1 MKGSH
6 IEVVTTWKNCGL
18 QKRKF
23 KKSQIVN
30 IGPTFSEDI
39 HLPLDYSEGP
49 LPFLQIDHEICK
61 ILIPNNCQF
70 RLFRGGK
77 RQIDFLEQRKA
88 THTRFGH
95 IVPIVP
101 GDVIYLGFGQRDYQI
116 FIHYRMFPI
125 LNGTSWSVA
134 LATAMLATFLLTFSL
149 RKGELDLSK
158 GFSANFSSLAA
169 KAIAH
174 AKSKSEIIAHHAP
187 VTMRTHSDVLTMR
200 WAKSRGLTSCRTRAC
215 VVKDSERTRGR

>member
-6 IEVVTTWKNCGL
+6 IEVITTWKNCGL

-23 KKSQIVN
+23 NKPQILN

-39 HLPLDYSEGP
+39 HLPLDHSEGP
-49 LPFLQIDHEICK
+49 LPFLQIDDKLCK

-70 RLFRGGK
+70 GLFRGGK

-101 GDVIYLGFGQRDYQI
+101 GDVIYLGFGKRDYQI
-116 FIHYRMFPI
+116 MIHYHLFPI
-125 LNGTSWSVA
+125 SKGVSWSAA
-134 LATAMLATFLLTFSL
+134 LVTAMLAAFVLIFSL
-149 RKGELDLSK
+149 TKGELDLSK
-158 GFSANFSSLAA
+158 GFSANYSSIAA
-169 KAIAH
+169 RAMAQTKP
-174 AKSKSEIIAHHAP
+174 KSKIIAHHSP
-187 VTMRTHSDVLTMR
+187 VTMKTHSDILTMR
-200 WAKSRGLTSCRTRAC
+200 WAQPKKFVSCRTRAC
-215 VVKDSERTRGR
+215 VVKVSERTRER